1 MFRKPGFVVMLGAA
15 ILFIII
21 EIMRIFDGVQIE
33 NFWRY
38 YNSSV
43 VEPLEFIVLFIFPI
57 ALYILFFNQT
67 IQQAWWRWAR
77 FALLV
82 PFAFIILLLPTYQN
96 GGGFITFGG
105 TTDLVILWG
114 VIFVV
119 ATIITTLYHRFYLKT
134 GVTNAS

>member
-1 MFRKPGFVVMLGAA
+1 MLKKPGLTLFVISLLLLVLLLYRAEANIEWIDNMLIGYRSS
-15 ILFIII
+15 II
-21 EIMRIFDGVQIE
+21 
-33 NFWRY
+33 
-38 YNSSV
+38 S
-43 VEPLEFIVLFIFPI
+43 PLEYVSLITVFIS
-57 ALYILFFNQT
+57 LYLLLFNQT

>member
-57 ALYILFFNQT
+57 ALYLLLFNPT
-67 IQQAWWRWAR
+67 IQQVWWRWAR
-77 FALLV
+77 FALVV
-82 PFAFIILLLPTYQN
+82 PFVLIILLLPTYQN

-114 VIFVV
+114 VVFAA
-119 ATIITTLYHRFYLKT
+119 ATLITTLYHRFYLKT
-134 GVTNAS
+134 GVTNVS